1 VNCYLA
7 SILKLMPLT
16 ASLYNFTSQTL
27 AAKACIARQE
37 KDCEK
42 LIRLKETLGPNYQR
56 ADLKVVFQYE

>member
-1 VNCYLA
+1 
-7 SILKLMPLT
+7 MPLT